1 MSSLSLLCV
10 HCLYLFETEL
20 PHYSP
25 LSDKEHLTHFGT
37 DRFKREMERNRSWKL
52 KKSGELEASGIEAS
66 DSPDELETGLEVR
79 PQMDK
84 SGRFWRTL

>member
-1 MSSLSLLCV
+1 
-10 HCLYLFETEL
+10 
-20 PHYSP
+20 
-25 LSDKEHLTHFGT
+25 
-37 DRFKREMERNRSWKL
+37 MERNRSWKL